1 MSYNGPKIRKLG
13 KDLFIN
19 IADLQVMLQAVSDMR
34 FEEMEKF
41 VEENYDIL
49 EDAAIDSIVAELDG
63 AIDEIQRIS
72 GMITMAESQY
82 KLNKVN
88 TPADLE
94 EIFPKIS
101 SENT

>member
-1 MSYNGPKIRKLG
+1 MSYNGPRIRKLG
-13 KDLFIN
+13 KELFIN
-19 IADLQVMLQAVSDMR
+19 IADLQVMLKSVSDMR
-34 FEEMEKF
+34 FEEMEQF
-41 VEENYDIL
+41 IEENYDNL
-49 EDAAIDSIVAELDG
+49 EDSAVDSIVAELDG
-63 AIDEIQRIS
+63 SIDELQRIS